1 MVVGMDLAHELHD
14 LVRTLDREAERLL
27 RGEGMTYHRFVALV
41 IVAEHPGITGRR
53 LASAVG
59 VSEPS
64 MSVIVRR
71 LLDDGHVVDL
81 SEGVGRARR
90 LAATEAGRST
100 LGTCRRVLGD
110 ALDGAARSLGL
121 DPQELARTV
130 RALHDAVRLPA
141 PPTNP

>member
-1 MVVGMDLAHELHD
+1 MDLAHELHD

-27 RGEGMTYHRFVALV
+27 RGEGMTYHRFVALA
-41 IVAEHPGITGRR
+41 IVAEHPGTTGRR

-64 MSVIVRR
+64 MS

-141 PPTNP
+141 PPTKP